1 VLVLIAVGVR
11 LDTSQPVAQAALF
24 GSMVSSSLAG
34 AALGVGLG
42 LARVRTP
49 RRGALALAALVAW
62 RISYFPIMVFSG
74 HVASIGEWLLL
85 GSRVLP
91 VVVYPVFL
99 VSIALLHALA
109 GVASSWLVDPGPGR
123 RGVGLLAAAAI
134 PAFAIAVLVSF
145 STLRDLSLLPDTSL
159 SLAATV
165 PNARPPVANP
175 YAPRITAPEY
185 ALPQRVM
192 LVAAGLTYATI
203 PDSPWAHTVK
213 GVLEGQFELNP
224 VASTR
229 ERVEEH
235 YLAYHSAH
243 TKIGCRSLEACP

>member
-1 VLVLIAVGVR
+1 
-11 LDTSQPVAQAALF
+11 
-24 GSMVSSSLAG
+24 
-34 AALGVGLG
+34 
-42 LARVRTP
+42 
-49 RRGALALAALVAW
+49 
-62 RISYFPIMVFSG
+62 MVFSG
-74 HVASIGEWLLL
+74 HVASIGEWILI

-99 VSIALLHALA
+99 VSVAALHAVA

-123 RGVGLLAAAAI
+123 RGVGLLATAAI

-145 STLRDLSLLPDTSL
+145 STLRDLSLLPDTSF

-165 PNARPPVANP
+165 PSARQPVANP
-175 YAPRITAPEY
+175 YVARITAPGY

-203 PDSPWAHTVK
+203 PDSPWARTVK
-213 GVLEGQFELNP
+213 GVLEGQFEANP
-224 VASTR
+224 VGATR
-229 ERVEEH
+229 DRVEEH

-243 TKIGCRSLEACP
+243 AKIGCRSLEDCPR

>member
-1 VLVLIAVGVR
+1 
-11 LDTSQPVAQAALF
+11 
-24 GSMVSSSLAG
+24 VSSSLAG
-34 AALGVGLG
+34 VALGIGLG
-42 LARVRTP
+42 LARVRA
-49 RRGALALAALVAW
+49 RRRSALALAAFLAW

-74 HVASIGEWLLL
+74 HVASIGEWILL

-99 VSIALLHALA
+99 VSVAALHAVAGLA
-109 GVASSWLVDPGPGR
+109 AGWLVDPGPWR

-134 PAFAIAVLVSF
+134 PAFAVAVLVSF
-145 STLRDLSLLPDTSL
+145 STLRDFSLLPDTSL
-159 SLAATV
+159 SIAATV
-165 PNARPPVANP
+165 PSARQPVANP
-175 YAPRITAPEY
+175 YLPRIAAPGY

-203 PDSPWAHTVK
+203 PGSPWARTVK

-243 TKIGCRSLEACP
+243 TRIGCRSLETCPP

>member
-1 VLVLIAVGVR
+1 M
-11 LDTSQPVAQAALF
+11 LDRSPSVPQAALF
-24 GSMVSSSLAG
+24 GSIVSSSIAG
-34 AALGVGLG
+34 AALGIGFG
-42 LARVRTP
+42 LARVRAG
-49 RRGALALAALVAW
+49 RRSALALAGLVAW

-99 VSIALLHALA
+99 VSIAALHAVA
-109 GVASSWLVDPGPGR
+109 GLASSCLVDPGPGR
-123 RGVGLLAAAAI
+123 RGAGLLAAAAI

-145 STLRDLSLLPDTSL
+145 STLRDLSFFPDTSL
-159 SLAATV
+159 SIAATV
-165 PNARPPVANP
+165 PSARQPVANP
-175 YAPRITAPEY
+175 YVPRITAPGY

-203 PDSPWAHTVK
+203 PDSPWARTVK
-213 GVLEGQFELNP
+213 GVLESQFELNP

-243 TKIGCRSLEACP
+243 PKIGCRSLEACAQ